1 MATLRNGFEN
11 VNCKLL
17 TPFTMFESFAKN
29 VWDFGKH
36 GEFYTGRDKEYD
48 EHDKEICSFIDDI
61 IRGRTFGKFC
71 FEGIKL
77 SFKVNNIS
85 RICLAQLTREKGF
98 FCSESGDVKPLTQ
111 ELIIPKAI
119 YKNKDW
125 IERYCDIL
133 NDLEKLY
140 VDICE
145 AGISYMD
152 SRYIMPHCQTISLS
166 YCSNFIDWCRSCNSR
181 TENNFADEINLIF
194 RQMLNEVRKA
204 CSQVK
209 DKNSKKLI
217 EWMLLF
223 CDKKGP
229 YTRDETYNND
239 FKRFPD
245 KVDYV
250 FPTSAHNDWRKSSWK
265 IELENIYRTQ
275 QELLLPG
282 EKEMIES
289 WLKLEAEGKELP
301 TTYVEG
307 AWWNLAERIK
317 DMPYYTGARS
327 ENVKFTTNGNIIKE
341 MNDD

>member
-1 MATLRNGFEN
+1 MATFRNGFEN
-11 VNCKLL
+11 IRCELL
-17 TPFTMFESFAKN
+17 TPKAVFETFAKN

-36 GEFYTGRDKEYD
+36 GEFYTGRDKAYD
-48 EHDKEICSFIDDI
+48 ANDSEVQSFVDDI

-77 SFKVNNIS
+77 SFKIHNIS

-119 YKNKDW
+119 YKNKKW
-125 IERYCDIL
+125 L
-133 NDLEKLY
+133 NEYETIISQLEALY

-145 AGISYMD
+145 SGISYMD

-166 YCSNFIDWCRSCNSR
+166 YCSDFMSWCRSCNSR

-194 RQMLNEVRKA
+194 RQMLRDVRA
-204 CSQVK
+204 MA
-209 DKNSKKLI
+209 DTLTDDNSKKLI
-217 EWMLLF
+217 LWMLKF
-223 CDKKGP
+223 CDMKGP

-245 KVDYV
+245 KADYT
-250 FPTSAHNDWRKSSWK
+250 FPTSAHNDWRNSSWK
-265 IELENIYRTQ
+265 LELENILKNSP
-275 QELLLPG
+275 ELLLPG

-289 WLKLEAEGKELP
+289 WLLLEKEGKTLP
-301 TTYVEG
+301 ATYVKG
-307 AWWNLAERIK
+307 AWWNLSEQIK
-317 DMPYYTGARS
+317 KMPYYEKAKS
-327 ENVKFTTNGNIIKE
+327 NVEVTNDK
-341 MNDD
+341 